1 MPPEHGT
8 HGDGEGEGVR
18 RRVGEGVRRRI
29 GEGVGDGLEDT
40 NDEHFPVNVPGEALK
55 RMFVTEK

>member
-18 RRVGEGVRRRI
+18 RRIGEGV
-29 GEGVGDGLEDT
+29 GGGGGVGDGLEDT